1 MKQFLIIPLGGLG
14 KRFSRVGYKT
24 YKPFLKTSN
33 KSRIIDNIAD
43 NFPKNNTH
51 IIILGNHKK
60 FNKITSSFKKK
71 DTTFIK
77 IENHDSGPLY
87 IYF

>member
-60 FNKITSSFKKK
+60 FNKITSSFKKR
-71 DTTFIK
+71 
-77 IENHDSGPLY
+77 Y
-87 IYF
+87 YFYQNRKS